1 MKKCRVFLIGF
12 LIVAMSMLTGWRS
25 HHHKK
30 HLTVEPTPRI
40 AEPKALDL
48 SLPLKIEDKFD
59 SIITPPKSTS
69 PIDKPKKIQREL
81 ELDTQSIMSIEPEAG
96 KIKTFDG
103 AGITINLKR

>member
-1 MKKCRVFLIGF
+1 MKKRRVFLISF

-25 HHHKK
+25 HRHKK
-30 HLTVEPTPRI
+30 HRTVEPTAKI

-48 SLPLKIEDKFD
+48 SLPVRTEDNPTI
-59 SIITPPKSTS
+59 SITPEKSVVS
-69 PIDKPKKIQREL
+69 VEKPKKIQREL

-96 KIKTFDG
+96 KTKSFDG

>member
-1 MKKCRVFLIGF
+1 MKTRRVFLVGF

-30 HLTVEPTPRI
+30 HRAVELTVEIT
-40 AEPKALDL
+40 EPKTLDL
-48 SLPLKIEDKFD
+48 SLPMRTEDNTT
-59 SIITPPKSTS
+59 IPITPEKSVVS
-69 PIDKPKKIQREL
+69 VEKPKKIQREL

-96 KIKTFDG
+96 KTKSFDG